1 MLGISK
7 DQVNMEVVKKKV
19 YSMKLLQTPKTGK
32 TLAYWLIGISVFG
45 FFCLFLP
52 WQQNIEGTG
61 MVTALAP
68 QDRPQ
73 DVPAIIAGRIKS
85 WRVQEGEFITAG
97 DTILVL
103 DEIKAEYFDPEQL
116 LRLSEQVDAKGE
128 AIVAIKNNIKAI
140 EVRIGALKDGLS
152 LSLDKARNKVQQT
165 RLKVTSDSANYEA
178 EKIQLL
184 TITDQFE
191 RSKKL
196 FAQGNLSQNEFQRR
210 ELAFQDRKAKIVD
223 AEAKFLASRQEYFN
237 SLIELNSLRADY
249 MDKIFKAESDKN
261 SYQTYLASSQGDL
274 ALTRNKYSNLVIRN
288 DQYYILAPQDGYII
302 KALRAGLGETVKEG
316 ESVVTIQPAEPRKAV
331 ELYIRPMDIPL
342 ISKGRHV
349 RMEFDGWPALQFSGW
364 PSVSVGTFGGRV
376 AVIDKTISANGKF
389 RILVVPDEK
398 DEPWPEQIQL
408 GSGVYGWTM
417 LDDVPIWFE
426 IWRQFNGFPPNL
438 NQAPE
443 DESKQKTTKA
453 K

>member
-32 TLAYWLIGISVFG
+32 TLAYWLIGLSIFG

-61 MVTALAP
+61 TITALAP

-73 DVPAIIAGRIKS
+73 DVPAIIPGRIKS

-103 DEIKAEYFDPEQL
+103 DEIKSEYFDPEQL
-116 LRLSEQVDAKGE
+116 LRLSEQVDAKRDAIE
-128 AIVAIKNNIKAI
+128 AIQNNIKAI
-140 EVRIGALKDGLS
+140 EVRIGALQNGLS
-152 LSLDKARNKVQQT
+152 LSLEKARNKVLQT

-178 EKIQLL
+178 EKIQLS

-196 FAQGNLSQNEFQRR
+196 FEQGNLSQNEFQRR
-210 ELAFQDRKAKIVD
+210 GLAFQDRKAKIVD
-223 AEAKFLASRQEYFN
+223 AEAKFLASRQEYLN
-237 SLIELNSLRADY
+237 SLIELNSLKADY
-249 MDKIFKAESDKN
+249 MDKIFKAESEKN

-288 DQYYILAPQDGYII
+288 NQYYILAPQDGYII

-331 ELYIRPMDIPL
+331 ELYIRPMDVPL
-342 ISKGRHV
+342 VSKGRQV
-349 RMEFDGWPALQFSGW
+349 RLEFDGWPALQFSGW
-364 PSVSVGTFGGRV
+364 PSVNVGTFGGRV

-389 RILVVPDEK
+389 RILVSPDEN
-398 DEPWPEQIQL
+398 DDPWPEQLQL
-408 GSGVYGWTM
+408 GSGVFGWVM

-426 IWRQFNGFPPNL
+426 IWRQFNGFPPSL
-438 NQAPE
+438 NQAP
-443 DESKQKTTKA
+443 DAESKQKTTKA